1 MQFTTALI
9 TLLLSA
15 SASTLA
21 TPLPD
26 SPPPPPPT
34 WTPPAM
40 NLTTISI
47 TALSPGNPID
57 NTYLSAHRTG
67 LWLNYTADDSD
78 ASCALA
84 NGVATVPA
92 RPWAVFLHDND
103 TTTLSLY
110 NGPNDDTSST
120 SGSWQT
126 VYDDRS
132 AGLLRYRGLP
142 NEAPPTDATWP
153 DAVSGWTQS
162 TPTVGG
168 NVELLWKGGR
178 LWACDVGD
186 EVWRVSTQEWKVFPM
201 GTRGC
206 VQFIARIVRE
216 GGEEPALECVYSPD
230 V

>member
-1 MQFTTALI
+1 MQLTTALTTFI
-9 TLLLSA
+9 LSA
-15 SASTLA
+15 SA
-21 TPLPD
+21 TPLLPRD
-26 SPPPPPPT
+26 SPPPPPPPT

-57 NTYLSAHRTG
+57 NTYLSAHHTG
-67 LWLNYTADDSD
+67 LWLNYTAAADPSTT
-78 ASCALA
+78 CALV
-84 NGVATVPA
+84 NDRGVGATVPA
-92 RPWAVFLHDND
+92 RPWAVFLHNND

-110 NGPNDDTSST
+110 NGPNEPGS

-126 VYDDRS
+126 VFDDRS

-142 NEAPPTDATWP
+142 NEAPPTDAWP

-168 NVELLWKGGR
+168 SVELLWQGAR
-178 LWACDVGD
+178 LWACDLGGA
-186 EVWRVSTQEWKVFPM
+186 WRVSTQEWKVFPM

-206 VQFIARIVRE
+206 VRFIARIVRE
-216 GGEEPALECVYSPD
+216 GGEEPAVGCVYSPD
-230 V
+230 F